1 VTGAAGRADG
11 EVDATSTGDATPDP
25 FEPGTNLLVE
35 GGRAGEALEY
45 CLSRLTEGPGPVAVV
60 STDLPASTVT
70 GTLPATRDGGDGAR
84 RPLVR
89 VVDCTGRAPDVDD
102 LDVPAGARVDV
113 ASRDLPAVGEAAV
126 AALGDGPEPPAAGL
140 CLDSVSTLVERATVQ
155 GVYKLLYVL
164 ARQVR
169 ARGAVACYTWDGP
182 AAGKTAR
189 ILGRA
194 LDYRL
199 SLDAS
204 DGPAV
209 RTLAGRSGG
218 DG

>member
-1 VTGAAGRADG
+1 VTGAAERTGG
-11 EVDATSTGDATPDP
+11 DADATPAAEP
-25 FEPGTNLLVE
+25 FESGTNVLVVGE
-35 GGRAGEALEY
+35 RAGEALEY
-45 CLSRLTEGPGPVAVV
+45 CLPRLAAGPDPITVV
-60 STDLPASTVT
+60 STDVPPSTVA
-70 GTLPATRDGGDGAR
+70 GTLPGGREGSDGPD
-84 RPLVR
+84 RPTLR
-89 VVDCTGRAPDVDD
+89 VVDCTGRAADGDD
-102 LDVPAGARVDV
+102 GGVPAGTRVDV
-113 ASRDLPAVGEAAV
+113 ASRDLPAVGEEAV
-126 AALGDGPEPPAAGL
+126 AALADGPAPAAAGL

-155 GVYKLLYVL
+155 DTYKLLYVL

-182 AAGKTAR
+182 AEEKTRR

-204 DGPAV
+204 DEPTV
-209 RTLAGRSGG
+209 RPLPGRSGG